1 MESSSMSLW
10 VAEVESMVEK
20 AVGGHGGGH
29 GVMIPDVMYY
39 FSYYFLTSFPSK
51 FMLVTL
57 NLFRIWPLFPLV

>member
-20 AVGGHGGGH
+20 AVGGGH

-39 FSYYFLTSFPSK
+39 FSYYFLISFPSK
-51 FMLVTL
+51 SMLVTL